1 MGLNGALQIG
11 RSAMLSSQAAISV
24 TGNNLANAATPGYH
38 RQIAGLTPNGSSPIG
53 RNQFVGTG
61 VALTTINRAIDSALQ
76 SRLRDAISDESA
88 AAIDERFLSSVEAI
102 QNELSDNDLSSKLS
116 AFFNAFSELAN
127 NPIDNAVRSVVVQQ
141 AVSLTDHVNLLQD
154 QYTMLR
160 TESDRAIGAS
170 VERVDGLLGEIAV
183 LNGQIAMAEGGGG
196 GGGANSLRDRRDQ
209 LIDEVS
215 GFIDIDT
222 VPQENGSVDIL
233 VGSIPVVLAGE
244 SRGVTMRT
252 QSGPNGLEVSI
263 RVEEDG
269 TILDAKSGSIG
280 ALQRQREETILP
292 AMATLDDFASQLVF
306 QVNDIHAQG
315 QGLANRTEVSGSVVG
330 IDADE
335 NLNATG
341 SGVPWE
347 IRNGVFEL
355 HVVNASTGLRATYQ
369 VAVDPN
375 EMSLQDLVDRI
386 NVDLGVSDATASI
399 GPSGEFR
406 ITAGPGHEIA
416 FSDDSS
422 GVLAGLG
429 VNGLFTGSNA
439 REITVDAALLDDPS
453 LLATSKDF
461 TSGGN
466 DSALAIV
473 ELENRAIDAFGG
485 RSLREKW
492 QSEVNTLA
500 VATGAARTRYES
512 SVLVRESLQAQNQAV
527 SGVSIDEEAIDL
539 MTLQRQFQAAARF
552 ITVIDEAMQVLLSI
566 A

>member
-76 SRLRDAISDESA
+76 SRLRDAISDENA

-127 NPIDNAVRSVVVQQ
+127 NPLDNAVRSVVVQQ

-244 SRGVTMRT
+244 SRGITMRT
-252 QSGPNGLEVSI
+252 ESGPEGLEVSI
-263 RVEEDG
+263 RVAEDG

-292 AMATLDDFASQLVF
+292 AMATLDEFASELVF
-306 QVNDIHAQG
+306 QVNDLHAQG
-315 QGLANRTEVSGSVVG
+315 QGLVNRTEVVGSVVG

-369 VAVDPN
+369 VAVDPDQ
-375 EMSLQDLVDRI
+375 MSLQDLVDRI

-406 ITAGPGHEIA
+406 ITAAPGHEIA

-429 VNGLFTGSNA
+429 VNGLFTGANA
-439 REITVDAALLDDPS
+439 SEITVDQSVLDDPS
-453 LLATSKDF
+453 LLATSKDC
-461 TSGGN
+461 
-466 DSALAIV
+466 
-473 ELENRAIDAFGG
+473 RMPRG
-485 RSLREKW
+485 RSTIE
-492 QSEVNTLA
+492 
-500 VATGAARTRYES
+500 RTAS
-512 SVLVRESLQAQNQAV
+512 
-527 SGVSIDEEAIDL
+527 
-539 MTLQRQFQAAARF
+539 
-552 ITVIDEAMQVLLSI
+552 
-566 A
+566 